1 MNKALIL
8 FGIFLGLI
16 SLEVHSQ
23 DNALR
28 IPLTSPN
35 QPGRLK
41 VHVFSGIVHVKGCS
55 RNDVMVR
62 YEALRPD
69 KQKRDVVDV
78 GNGLK
83 KLTTTGIS
91 LEAREKDNVL
101 SLESDHRS
109 KPVRVMIEVP
119 FEFDLEVETHHF
131 GDIEV
136 INVSGEIVLEA
147 HHGKIDASGIA
158 GSMVANTWH
167 GHIVADFDKI
177 YPDMPLAFTTYHGK
191 IDIQLPPEARF
202 NLKAQSVKGDVLT
215 GFDIDI
221 LRNKPQ
227 VAETNKDGTYKIAL
241 TDWVRGRVNGGGP
254 ELHAKT
260 QNANIY
266 IRKKQRF

>member
-1 MNKALIL
+1 MNRALIL
-8 FGIFLGLI
+8 FLLILGML
-16 SLEVHSQ
+16 SLEIHAQ
-23 DNALR
+23 DNTLR

-35 QPGRLK
+35 RSGHLD
-41 VHVFSGIVHVKGCS
+41 VHVFSGVVHIKGCS
-55 RNDVMVR
+55 RRDVLVR

-69 KQKRDVVDV
+69 DQKRDVIDV

-91 LEAREKDNVL
+91 LEAREKDNRV
-101 SLESDHRS
+101 SLESTHQS

-119 FEFDLEVETHHF
+119 FEFDLSVKTHHH
-131 GDIEV
+131 GDIEI

-158 GSMVANTWH
+158 GSIVANTWH
-167 GHIVADFDKI
+167 GHIVADFEEI

-191 IDIQLPPEARF
+191 IDIQLPRDSRF

-221 LRNKPQ
+221 LRDKPQ

-241 TDWVRGRVNGGGP
+241 TDWVRGMVNGGGP